1 MARYFSS
8 DVAMEQLSWL
18 LKGCG
23 ISLPIEMVDFSDLI
37 HLSDVTFSQ
46 FNEVCKI
53 FYPEEHNED
62 NFRRFSECIQKIND
76 KFQYPQ
82 YYNGLVALL
91 LVFHSDETYSL
102 TEYKRINVIFKEIKE
117 LVITG
122 YEDFEDIGMHSLNML
137 IPTLQDMCTMF
148 QDVKI
153 NDILHNAHN
162 AKRSTE
168 SKAEEE
174 YFVSINGVK
183 VQKKPIDY
191 SFAESKNA
199 YCWRV
204 HDLYHQ
210 IPMKNKLD
218 CDEHIKSTYEL
229 FENAFGSVTSG
240 FIITTMIG
248 MNTCLKYLIDIFQ

>member
-1 MARYFSS
+1 
-8 DVAMEQLSWL
+8 MEQLSWL

-23 ISLPIEMVDFSDLI
+23 ISLPIEMVDFADLI

-53 FYPEEHNED
+53 IHPEEHNGEK
-62 NFRRFSECIQKIND
+62 FRRFSDCIQKIND

-91 LVFHSDETYSL
+91 LVFHSDETYRLS
-102 TEYKRINVIFKEIKE
+102 EYSRINSIFEETKE

-137 IPTLQDMCTMF
+137 IPTLQDMCSIF
-148 QDVKI
+148 QDLKI
-153 NDILHNAHN
+153 NDTLND
-162 AKRSTE
+162 AKCSAL
-168 SKAEEE
+168 SKIEEE
-174 YFVSINGVK
+174 CFVNINGIK
-183 VQKKPIDY
+183 VQKTPIDY
-191 SFAESKNA
+191 SSAVTKNT
-199 YCWRV
+199 YTWKV
-204 HDLYHQ
+204 QDLYQQ

-218 CDEHIKSTYEL
+218 CEEHIKSTYEL

-248 MNTCLKYLIDIFQ
+248 ML